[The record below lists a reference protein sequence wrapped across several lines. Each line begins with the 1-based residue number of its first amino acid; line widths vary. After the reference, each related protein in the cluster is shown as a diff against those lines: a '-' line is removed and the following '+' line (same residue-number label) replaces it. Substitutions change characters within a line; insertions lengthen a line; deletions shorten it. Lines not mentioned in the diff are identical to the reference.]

1 MTKKAWY
8 QLLTVAFLLVVLV
21 GLSAATLD
29 QLSFS
34 KFDKRHYLTDQQIAF
49 IRPGLTLEVLD
60 VSVATDRSVSVTY
73 KITDPKGLPLDRE
86 GILTPG
92 NVNTSFIM
100 AYIPNDQNQYVNLTT
115 RTTAASPISGVS
127 AIQGSADSGGTTIK
141 VSDGVYKYTL
151 KTRLPEGFD
160 PTATHSIGLV
170 FYRDLSEFGLSWES
184 VNEVVNFRPDGGP
197 VTKVRDVVT
206 TETCKK
212 CHDDETFGFHSHG
225 ARATVEVCV
234 LCHNPQT
241 IDPDS
246 GESQDMAVFIH
257 KIHRGK
263 DLPSVVAGKPYIIYG
278 NQMSVHNYSGVG
290 YPQDIRNCESCHDP
304 ASGATQQE
312 AYLLRPSRAACGS
325 CHDDVNFATGANH
338 ANGLVQTSDKFCA
351 NCHWPEGE
359 LEFDASI
366 KGAHVV
372 PTDSKQLPG
381 VNLEIV
387 EITNTAPGQKPT
399 VTYRLKND
407 AGQPILP
414 TELNSFSLLF
424 AGPTTDYTTMIRE
437 SAAKDSVASGD
448 AFTYTFKAGIPAGAT
463 GTFFVSGDAYR
474 NTKINPGQVK
484 EQTVRDPSVN
494 PLLYFGVTDATP
506 VPRRQIVSDAKCD
519 SCHKNLALHGGQRF
533 NPEYCVAC
541 HFPGNTDEAQRPADK
556 MPARSIDMKFMIHRI
571 HTGEE
576 LKQPYLIYGHN
587 NSEHQYNEVLYPAD
601 RRNCE
606 KCHLAGT
613 YNVPSAGVE
622 KTAEGREF
630 YGPIPPNSAAC
641 LGCHDSLDAAAH
653 TYLNTATFGE
663 SCGVCH
669 GPDADFAVAKVH
681 AR

>member
-49 IRPGLTLEVLD
+49 IRPGLVLTVKD
-60 VSVATDRSVSVTY
+60 VSVAADRSVSVTY
-73 KITDPKGLPLDRE
+73 QITDPKGLPLDRD
-86 GILTPG
+86 GVLTPG
-92 NVNTSFIM
+92 AVNTSFIM
-100 AYIPNDQNQYVNLTT
+100 AYIPTDQNQYVNLTT
-115 RTTAASPISGVS
+115 RSAKSPITNVT
-127 AIQGSADSGGTTIK
+127 AIQGSADSGGATVK

-151 KTRLPEGFD
+151 KTKLPEGVD
-160 PTATHSIGLV
+160 ATATHSIGLV
-170 FYRDLSEFGLSWES
+170 FYRDLSEFGLETDI
-184 VNEVVNFRPDGGP
+184 VNDVVNFRPDGGQAA
-197 VTKVRDVVT
+197 KVRDVVT

-212 CHDDETFGFHSHG
+212 CHDDVTFGFHSHG

-241 IDPDS
+241 IDPDT

-263 DLPSVVAGKPYIIYG
+263 TLPSVVGGKPYQIIG
-278 NQMSVHNYSGVG
+278 NAQSVHDYSEVG

-304 ASGATQQE
+304 KAGATQQE
-312 AYLLRPSRAACGS
+312 AYLLRPTRAACGS

-351 NCHWPEGE
+351 NCHWAEGE
-359 LEFDASI
+359 MEFDASI

-372 PTDSKQLPG
+372 STASKQLPG

-387 EITNTAPGQKPT
+387 EVTNTAPGQNPIVK
-399 VTYRLKND
+399 YRLKND

-414 TELNSFSLLF
+414 TELSSFSLLI

-437 SAAKDSVASGD
+437 SAAAGSVAAGD
-448 AFTYTFKAGIPAGAT
+448 AFTYAFKAPIPATAT
-463 GTFFVSGDAYR
+463 GTFFVSADAYR
-474 NTKINPGQVK
+474 NTVINPGQVK
-484 EQTVRDPSVN
+484 QETVRDAAVN
-494 PLLYFGVTDATP
+494 PLKYFGVTDATP
-506 VPRRQIVSDAKCD
+506 QSRRHIVSDAKCD
-519 SCHKNLALHGGQRF
+519 SCHGDLALHGGQRF
-533 NPEYCVAC
+533 NPEYCVTC
-541 HFPGNTDEAQRPADK
+541 HFPGATDASVRPADK
-556 MPARSIDMKFMIHRI
+556 MPARSIDLKFMIHRI

-576 LKQPYLIYGHN
+576 LRADYTIYGRN
-587 NSEHQYNEVLYPAD
+587 ASVNTYNEVLYPSD

-606 KCHLAGT
+606 KCHEEGT
-613 YNVPSAGVE
+613 YNLPSAGVE
-622 KTAEGREF
+622 KTADGREF

-641 LGCHDSLDAAAH
+641 LGCHDTLDAAAH

-669 GPDADFAVAKVH
+669 GPNAEFAVAKVH